1 MDRNAACVSAL
12 AEGRVYWIY
21 GIFMRAGVVD
31 ADRDDGGH
39 VILQAFNPP
48 QVQVFGFQE
57 FTAAPRLF
65 ARSLSL
71 AGQTVAFLAR
81 EVRLYRAGL
90 RRRRARKAS

>member
-21 GIFMRAGVVD
+21 GTFMRAGVVD
-31 ADRDDGGH
+31 AHRDDGGF

-48 QVQVFGFQE
+48 QVQAFGFRE
-57 FTAAPRLF
+57 FTAGTRLF
-65 ARSLSL
+65 SKSLSL

-81 EVRLYRAGL
+81 EVRLYRDSL
-90 RRRRARKAS
+90 RKRRSRKAS